1 MKIAKKH
8 MNRMAQYSRN
18 SNTHNKKGVH
28 GKWLENFLSDH
39 YDFPQYDQYK
49 AKVDFPKE
57 IVEQGNVPAEWVADW
72 EVKYYNIKT
81 PVVMLGDLERKME
94 CLKNGLVIVIGFY
107 DGTPDNL
114 VDIKFIKAKA
124 NNNLIKYF
132 DAWKKVSQ
140 FVKNRENSIEETK
153 QFVKQANAENK
164 SKFLIANN
172 SQPISWKTATGKSFG
187 EARAVSLAI
196 TTKNLMEL

>member
-1 MKIAKKH
+1 M
-8 MNRMAQYSRN
+8 
-18 SNTHNKKGVH
+18 
-28 GKWLENFLSDH
+28 F
-39 YDFPQYDQYK
+39 
-49 AKVDFPKE
+49 
-57 IVEQGNVPAEWVADW
+57 AEWVADW
-72 EVKYYNIKT
+72 EIKYNINT

-153 QFVKQANAENK
+153 QFVNKQMQKTKAN
-164 SKFLIANN
+164 S
-172 SQPISWKTATGKSFG
+172 
-187 EARAVSLAI
+187 
-196 TTKNLMEL
+196 